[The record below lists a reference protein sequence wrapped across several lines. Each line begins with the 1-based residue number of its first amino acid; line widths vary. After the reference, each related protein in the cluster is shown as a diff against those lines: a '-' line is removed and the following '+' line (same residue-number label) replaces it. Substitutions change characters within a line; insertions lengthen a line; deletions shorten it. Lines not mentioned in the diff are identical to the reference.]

1 VTPKDASWYRQQTKS
16 IGTITPSGNIVVERV
31 TQAILQ
37 DFPEVSGHFS
47 RIPVFGSSSAYA
59 NTYDWDGMLTAAR
72 LLGHAHLDVICWNGS
87 KGVSLGFD
95 QETELC
101 NRIFEETGI
110 AATTSVLALDAVL
123 RESGAKTIG
132 LVSPHDD
139 AYQAM
144 VVTEFDKR
152 GYRCIAEQHSGF
164 TDNFSYCTVPDED
177 IVAMIHKVAAAKPDA
192 IVTFCTNFPA
202 AHLVAPMERETG
214 IPIYDTT
221 SIGVWDAL
229 RRAGVETARGA
240 RWGSLFAGH
249 VRHLTA

>member
-1 VTPKDASWYRQQTKS
+1 MTPKDAGWYRQQTKA
-16 IGTITPSGNIVVERV
+16 IGTITPSGNVVVERV
-31 TQAILQ
+31 TTAILS

-47 RIPVFGSSSAYA
+47 RIPVFGSSSSYA
-59 NTYDWDGMLTAAR
+59 NTYDWDSMMTAAR
-72 LLGHAHLDVICWNGS
+72 LLSHAHLDVICWNGS

-95 QETELC
+95 ADAELC
-101 NRIFEETGI
+101 ERITSETGI
-110 AATTSVLALDAVL
+110 KATTSVRALDAIL
-123 RESGAKTIG
+123 RASGVKSIG

-144 VVTEFDKR
+144 VVKEFDKR

-164 TDNFSYCTVPDED
+164 TDNFSYCTVPDAD
-177 IVAMIHKVAAAKPDA
+177 IVAMIRRVAAAKPDA

-202 AHLVAPMERETG
+202 AHLVAPMEQETG

-229 RRAGVETARGA
+229 RVAGVETVRGA
-240 RWGSLFAGH
+240 RWGRLFTG
-249 VRHLTA
+249 T

>member
-1 VTPKDASWYRQQTKS
+1 MTPSDAGWYRQQTRA
-16 IGTITPSGNIVVERV
+16 IGTITPSGNVVVERV
-31 TQAILQ
+31 TAAILA

-47 RIPVFGSSSAYA
+47 RIPVFGSSSSYA
-59 NTYDWDGMLTAAR
+59 NTYDWDSMMTAAR
-72 LLGHAHLDVICWNGS
+72 LLSHAHPDVICWNGS

-95 QETELC
+95 AEAELC
-101 NRIFEETGI
+101 DRITGETGI
-110 AATTSVLALDAVL
+110 KATTSVRALDTVL
-123 RESGAKTIG
+123 RASGVNTIG

-144 VVTEFDKR
+144 VVAEFDKR

-164 TDNFSYCTVPDED
+164 SDNFSYCKVPDAE
-177 IVAMIHKVAAAKPDA
+177 IIRMIREVAGAKPDA

-202 AHLVAPMERETG
+202 AHLLAPMEQETG

-229 RRAGVETARGA
+229 RCAGVETARGA
-240 RWGSLFAGH
+240 RWGSLFSRA
-249 VRHLTA
+249 